1 MRTALTIAGADP
13 SGGAGIQADL
23 MVFESF
29 GVKGLSAITALTAQD
44 GKRVHA
50 VEPVSSEFLL
60 KEITVL
66 LKKFSVDAVKIG
78 MLGTGQNGLALARL
92 FKRTGLNNIV
102 LDTVFASTG
111 GRPLID
117 EGGVDAVKGLI
128 KYAYIVT
135 PNLGEA
141 SMITGIDVRDL
152 RSMEE
157 AALAIHSMGARAVL
171 IKGGHLEG
179 NPVDVLFDG
188 KRFDYFK
195 GRRLKGTKERFH
207 GTGCMLSAGIA
218 AGLAKGNGLKK
229 AVEDARERLIAILK
243 KRGTRKAARKIE
255 L

>member
-44 GKRVHA
+44 GKRVRA

-66 LKKFSVDAVKIG
+66 LKKISVDAVKIG
-78 MLGTGQNGLALARL
+78 MLGTGENGLALARL
-92 FKRTGLNNIV
+92 FKRTGLPNIV

-135 PNLGEA
+135 PNLSEA

-152 RSMEE
+152 NSMEE

-179 NPVDVLFDG
+179 NPVDILFDG
-188 KRFDYFK
+188 KSFDYFK
-195 GRRLKGTKERFH
+195 GRRLKGPKERFH

-218 AGLAKGNGLKK
+218 ASLAKGNGLKK

-243 KRGTRKAARKIE
+243 KRGT
-255 L
+255 